1 MALKL
6 IDQKTIL
13 EGVKRLNKE
22 YPKAKYYLNWSTTLE
37 LFVAAML
44 SPQVR
49 DEVVNSCTPKLFA
62 KYKTAKDYSNAD
74 LKEFIEIIKP
84 ISFPAMKAARIQ
96 KACKILVEKFD
107 GKVPDTMEE
116 LTKIP
121 GIGRKTAGTILINA
135 FNKVENIPCDTHAI
149 RVSFRLGWT
158 KNKDPDKIEQD
169 LMKLIPKE
177 YWKKLPY
184 QLKAHGRA
192 ICQAPT
198 PSCSKCFLSSICP
211 KNGVTKR
218 Y

>member
-1 MALKL
+1 MPVNLVN
-6 IDQKTIL
+6 QTTVL

-22 YPKAKYYLNWSTTLE
+22 YPKAKYYLNWSTPLE

-49 DEVVNSCTPKLFA
+49 DAVVNACTPKLFS
-62 KYKTAKDYSNAD
+62 KYKTAEDYENAN

-84 ISFPAMKAARIQ
+84 ISFPTMKAARIQ

-121 GIGRKTAGTILINA
+121 GIGRKTANTILMNA
-135 FNKVENIPCDTHAI
+135 FGKVYGIPTDTHVI
-149 RVSFRLGWT
+149 RVSYRLGWT

-169 LMKLIPKE
+169 LIKLIPNE
-177 YWKKLPY
+177 HWKILPY

-192 ICQAPT
+192 VCQAPV
-198 PSCSKCFLSSICP
+198 PYCSKCFLNDICP
-211 KNGVTKR
+211 KNGVMKKH
-218 Y
+218 

>member
-1 MALKL
+1 MIKL
-6 IDQKTIL
+6 VNQKTIL

-22 YPKAKYYLNWSTTLE
+22 YPHAKYYLNWSNPLE

-49 DEVVNSCTPKLFA
+49 DEVVNACTPKLFA
-62 KYKTAKDYSNAD
+62 KYKTAKDYAEAD

-96 KACKILVEKFD
+96 KACKILVEKYG

-116 LTKIP
+116 LIKIP

-135 FNKVENIPCDTHAI
+135 FDKVENIPCDTHAI

-158 KNKDPDKIEQD
+158 RGKTGDEVEKD

-192 ICQAPT
+192 ICKAPI
-198 PSCSKCFLSSICP
+198 PYCSKCFLNDICP
-211 KNGVTKR
+211 KNGVTKK

>member
-1 MALKL
+1 MIKL
-6 IDQKTIL
+6 VNQKTIL

-22 YPKAKYYLNWSTTLE
+22 YPHAKYYLNWSNPLE
-37 LFVAAML
+37 LLVAAML

-49 DEVVNSCTPKLFA
+49 DEVVNACTPKLFA
-62 KYKTAKDYSNAD
+62 KYKTAKDYAEAD

-96 KACKILVEKFD
+96 KACKILVEKYG

-116 LTKIP
+116 LIKIP

-135 FNKVENIPCDTHAI
+135 FDKVENIPCDTHAI

-158 KNKDPDKIEQD
+158 RGKTGDEVEKD

-192 ICQAPT
+192 ICKAPI
-198 PSCSKCFLSSICP
+198 PYCSKCFLNDICP
-211 KNGVTKR
+211 KNGVTKK

>member
-1 MALKL
+1 MTGRLVY
-6 IDQKTIL
+6 QKTVL

-22 YPKAKYYLNWSTTLE
+22 YPKAKYYLNWSTPLE

-49 DEVVNSCTPKLFA
+49 DEVVNSCTPKLFS
-62 KYKTAKDYSNAD
+62 KYKTAKDYENAN

-107 GKVPDTMEE
+107 GKVPDTIEE
-116 LTKIP
+116 LTTIS
-121 GIGRKTAGTILINA
+121 GIGRKTANTILMNA
-135 FNKVENIPCDTHAI
+135 FGKVLGVPVDTHVQ
-149 RVSFRLGWT
+149 RLSYRLGWT
-158 KNKDPDKIEQD
+158 KNKDPDKIEED
-169 LMKLIPKE
+169 LMKLIPKV

-192 ICQAPT
+192 VCQAPT
-198 PSCSKCFLSSICP
+198 PYCSKCFLSDVCP